1 MAFGT
6 VVHHFAIGVVGSTV
20 LGSIGRAATVG
31 LIGHIGNFGPHFFVI
46 GFDGP
51 RAGHVAQAPV
61 KALIAAGGHVIQ
73 WRLCGMRH
81 RV

>member
-6 VVHHFAIGVVGSTV
+6 VVHHFAVGIV
-20 LGSIGRAATVG
+20 LPARPAAILGRTGGIGRVGPTVG
-31 LIGHIGNFGPHFFVI
+31 DIGDFGPHFLVI

-61 KALIAAGGHVIQ
+61 KALIGSGHVI
-73 WRLCGMRH
+73 
-81 RV
+81 

>member
-6 VVHHFAIGVVGSTV
+6 MVHHFAVRIVGSTV
-20 LGSIGRAATVG
+20 LGSIGRTATVS
-31 LIGHIGNFGPHFFVI
+31 LIRHVGDFGPHFLVI

-61 KALIAAGGHVIQ
+61 KALITASGHVIQ
-73 WRLCGMRH
+73 RRLCGMRH